1 MSHAPNNCNAPSVKP
16 SPEQQG
22 QPRALTR
29 ATGSASRRRTC
40 RYGKNGYF
48 GICTCDDCQKIV
60 IVTDEMRL
68 KWLHTGG
75 EKDSEGFEWGIFR
88 VKWDANGHPVE
99 VRQTPSDMS
108 DLDAEIRRE
117 RLAKPNAKGQP

>member
-1 MSHAPNNCNAPSVKP
+1 MSDENKASVP
-16 SPEQQG
+16 
-22 QPRALTR
+22 
-29 ATGSASRRRTC
+29 TGSASRRRRAC

-48 GICTCDDCQKIV
+48 GICTCDECRKII

-75 EKDSEGFEWGIFR
+75 GRDAEGYEWGIFR
-88 VKWDANGHPVE
+88 VKWDERGQPVS
-99 VRQTPSDMS
+99 VLQTLSDMS

-117 RLAKPNAKGQP
+117 RLAELNTAPPPTQSAVPARVTGEK